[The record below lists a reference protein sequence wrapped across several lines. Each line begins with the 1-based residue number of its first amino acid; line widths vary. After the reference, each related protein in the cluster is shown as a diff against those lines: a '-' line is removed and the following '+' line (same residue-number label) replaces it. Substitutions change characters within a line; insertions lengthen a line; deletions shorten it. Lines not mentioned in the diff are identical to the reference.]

1 MRIIAHRNLWRAAR
15 ASQVPGRTVRAL
27 RSPRSQP
34 TPGQRGPFARA
45 RPSAAT
51 SRGDNGKRDDVAQG
65 DDCEIER
72 DERRPRATTG
82 ANAVVLAASR
92 STSREDS
99 ETIMEI
105 APFRLWTPK
114 EAFPQRCTGFVSRA
128 VVLCV
133 RV

>member
-1 MRIIAHRNLWRAAR
+1 MTTA
-15 ASQVPGRTVRAL
+15 
-27 RSPRSQP
+27 
-34 TPGQRGPFARA
+34 
-45 RPSAAT
+45 
-51 SRGDNGKRDDVAQG
+51 KRDDVAQG

-72 DERRPRATTG
+72 EARDGRGATTG

-114 EAFPQRCTGFVSRA
+114 EAFSTEGVHARVSSRA

-133 RV
+133 SV